1 MHIITPAR
9 AGGTRARPAS
19 RTLGLLA
26 LVASSLTVACGL
38 DSTAPMSIPTVAR
51 IASTEW
57 LGSRAGL
64 FIQQGEAERVRL
76 TFTGALD
83 QIPGNSPY
91 VPPVRDENFLALGP
105 ISWSPDGARLALVAT
120 LAADQSEVVVVNADG
135 SNARVAS
142 VNSQIILADP
152 DWSPDGTRLVY
163 AMSTAP
169 HAQGV
174 ELFTTN
180 LVTNQVQR
188 LTQDRRYHPVG
199 GSVRF
204 ASTGSSILYGTV
216 VAEGGAPLF
225 ESQSEIWR
233 MDLATGASTKL
244 ASVTGSVQGVARN
257 GAWAIVLKRKA
268 YVDGDYDYALV
279 REPIGGGTSITLI
292 DGGRLSY
299 ARLTNDDDRAMVVRN
314 ESPVRGESSLH
325 WYTLPTTGGTLTPMR
340 GTNGATIAA
349 NAYFRR

>member
-1 MHIITPAR
+1 MHISTPAR
-9 AGGTRARPAS
+9 AGGTRARPVS
-19 RTLGLLA
+19 RTLGFLA
-26 LVASSLTVACGL
+26 LVVPGLTVGCDL
-38 DSTAPMSIPTVAR
+38 DSTAPASTPTIAR

-57 LGSRAGL
+57 LGTRAGL
-64 FIQQGEAERVRL
+64 FIQQGSAERVRV
-76 TFTGALD
+76 TFTGAVD
-83 QIPGNSPY
+83 EIPGNSPY
-91 VPPVRDENFLALGP
+91 VPPVRDENFRALGP
-105 ISWSPDGARLALVAT
+105 ISWSPDGSRLAMVTT
-120 LAADQSEVVVVNADG
+120 LAFDQSEVVVVNADG

-163 AMSTAP
+163 AMSTMA

-180 LVTNQVQR
+180 LATNHVQR
-188 LTQDRRYHPVG
+188 LTHDRRYRPVG

-216 VAEGGAPLF
+216 ISEGGAPLF

-244 ASVTGSVQGVARN
+244 ASVTGTVQGVARS
-257 GAWAIVLKRKA
+257 GAWALVLKRKA

-279 REPIGGGTSITLI
+279 REAIGGGTSTTLI
-292 DGGRLSY
+292 DGGRLAY
-299 ARLTNDDDRAMVVRN
+299 ARLTNDDARAMVVRN
-314 ESPVRGESSLH
+314 ESPVRGESALH
-325 WYTLPTTGGTLTPMR
+325 WYTLPTTGGTMAAVR

-349 NAYFRR
+349 NAFFMR